1 MPIHCLYLC
10 VFFAHSK
17 AACGEWTCS
26 SQADDPDATS
36 DECRSFFGRWAD
48 VSLEKTMSCCQRFG
62 LGCESMLLMAAKGEG
77 SLERN
82 TAKTRK
88 RAHLPPLS
96 HDVETCPPW
105 ILNWW
110 KRDRIA
116 SMGQLTTRA
125 QVSNMDITWL
135 DSLFYCLCTGTNDT
149 SFPYPC
155 LPSLRYLYVPS
166 LRYPCLPSWQ
176 YDNADWCSNIPQT
189 WEAGRDMLRLWSW
202 RLRQVLHPPRPWSTS
217 RRNRFAKDLPL
228 LLGQKCKTRC
238 QVEREVEDTLGRSS
252 CWPRSRNLPCWY
264 LRFSCFI
271 VMMPSAVHFIF
282 GLELSSIIQ
291 CLCLAAGAETQWS
304 KSDWS
309 RAKAAFC
316 CQQEA
321 HATPVDVFW
330 RCELIWVSDKKCWE
344 SRGVAAI
351 YQILS
356 ATHMPGCPFLAM
368 RCATWSLQHSH
379 SILPFYSSDICCDRC
394 GHFGTPELGPR
405 LRSVAVVAPS
415 KYWCVGARLQQQR
428 RKLVQPLVPSDLTP
442 KSSASFCVTPSHHRH
457 RGAKILVL
465 SKRGTRLCAV
475 PLWGPGLGL
484 EHLRTRVAS
493 RYVADGILHLK
504 EWRRLDKCKEQTFEF

>member
-1 MPIHCLYLC
+1 MLPLFQCASFFSTHGTSYTRIGDADSLPLIF
-10 VFFAHSK
+10 VFFFAYSK

-82 TAKTRK
+82 TAKTRNG
-88 RAHLPPLS
+88 AHLKSLS
-96 HDVETCPPW
+96 HDVETFPPW

-110 KRDRIA
+110 INRIA
-116 SMGQLTTRA
+116 SMAKLTTRA
-125 QVSNMDITWL
+125 QVSNMDITWRN
-135 DSLFYCLCTGTNDT
+135 SLFYSLYTGTNDT

-155 LPSLRYLYVPS
+155 LPSLRC
-166 LRYPCLPSWQ
+166 PCLPSWQ

-189 WEAGRDMLRLWSW
+189 WEAGGTCCDCGHDGCVKFCTHRD
-202 RLRQVLHPPRPWSTS
+202 P
-217 RRNRFAKDLPL
+217 DLPPEGIDL
-228 LLGQKCKTRC
+228 RKTYRCCWARNARRRC

-271 VMMPSAVHFIF
+271 VIMPSAVHFISF

-321 HATPVDVFW
+321 HATPVDV
-330 RCELIWVSDKKCWE
+330 
-344 SRGVAAI
+344 
-351 YQILS
+351 
-356 ATHMPGCPFLAM
+356 
-368 RCATWSLQHSH
+368 
-379 SILPFYSSDICCDRC
+379 
-394 GHFGTPELGPR
+394 
-405 LRSVAVVAPS
+405 
-415 KYWCVGARLQQQR
+415 
-428 RKLVQPLVPSDLTP
+428 
-442 KSSASFCVTPSHHRH
+442 
-457 RGAKILVL
+457 
-465 SKRGTRLCAV
+465 
-475 PLWGPGLGL
+475 
-484 EHLRTRVAS
+484 
-493 RYVADGILHLK
+493 
-504 EWRRLDKCKEQTFEF
+504 